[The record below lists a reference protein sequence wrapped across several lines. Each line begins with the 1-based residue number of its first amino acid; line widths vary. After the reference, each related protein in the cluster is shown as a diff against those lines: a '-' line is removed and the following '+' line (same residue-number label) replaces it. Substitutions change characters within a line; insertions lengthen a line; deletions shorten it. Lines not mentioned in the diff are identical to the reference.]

1 MTASYPTNIRSFGA
15 PHVNVTEIIDAAHP
29 NAIQEE
35 VVAIETTLG
44 TNPALST
51 TPSPSGTFTAT
62 STDFGDVTT
71 RLANI
76 ETGIVSDAHTQYT
89 KKSTLTAK
97 GDIYAASASGTI
109 TRLGVGTD
117 GQVLTADSG
126 QSTGLTWSTPSTTDS
141 TKIPLSTVTTAGDLI
156 VGTGSSTVSRLGI
169 GSNGTVLTSNG
180 TTATWVAPVTSYVSQ
195 TNGTVTTASTSSG
208 VVRNIYASTSAPTG
222 GNDGDVW
229 LKYT

>member
-1 MTASYPTNIRSFGA
+1 MPSYPTSLAVFT
-15 PHVNVTEIIDAAHP
+15 PHVNITEIIDASHP
-29 NAIQEE
+29 NNLQYE
-35 VVAIETTLG
+35 VLAIEAAIG
-44 TNPALST
+44 VEPRQST
-51 TPSPSGTFTAT
+51 APSPSGTFNAT
-62 STDFGDVTT
+62 STLYSTLKD

-76 ETGIVSDAHTQYT
+76 ETGIVSDAHTQYAT
-89 KKSTLTAK
+89 KSTLTTK
-97 GDIYAASASGTI
+97 GDIYVATSSGNI

-117 GQVLTADSG
+117 GQVLTAASG
-126 QSTGLTWSTPSTTDS
+126 QATGLTWSTPSTTDS

-156 VGTGSSTVSRLGI
+156 VGTGSAAVTRLGI

-208 VVRNIYASTSAPTG
+208 VVRNIYVSTSTPTG

-229 LKYT
+229 LKYV

>member
-1 MTASYPTNIRSFGA
+1 MTASYPSNIRSFGT
-15 PHVNVTEIIDAAHP
+15 PHVNITEIIDAAHP

-35 VVAIETTLG
+35 VVAIETAVG

-51 TPSPSGTFTAT
+51 TPSPSGTFVAT
-62 STDFGDVTT
+62 STAFADVTT

-89 KKSTLTAK
+89 KKSTLTTK
-97 GDIYAASASGTI
+97 GDIYAATGSAAV

-117 GQVLTADSG
+117 GQVLTAASG

-141 TKIPLSTVTTAGDLI
+141 SKIPLSTVTTAGDLI
-156 VGTGSSTVSRLGI
+156 VGTGSATVTRLGI
-169 GSNGTVLTSNG
+169 GSNGQLLSSNG
-180 TTATWVAPVTSYVSQ
+180 TTATWTTPTYVSQ

-208 VVRNIYASTSAPTG
+208 VVRNIYASTSAPSG